1 MSAARVDE
9 RRAAIACA
17 WSGAAFC
24 VLFGIGFVLFARF
37 LPPPS
42 PDMSA
47 AEVSRMYADNR
58 NGIRTGA
65 VLVMVANGFYLTWT
79 AVITYLMWCAGFRLM
94 SFVQLL
100 GGGIGAM
107 GPFLGSMLWI
117 AAAFRPDQ
125 DPGTTQALNDIA
137 WLFTIAYFVPV
148 FFQFV
153 AVGVVGLSA
162 SPERAPWP
170 RWAGYLSLWFA
181 TMAVPAALIPFFKTG
196 PFAWD
201 GAFGFWI
208 PAVAFFGFFTVMTP
222 ILARGAARSAPDRR
236 AEQAHV

>member
-1 MSAARVDE
+1 VTAERKSAV
-9 RRAAIACA
+9 ACA

-24 VLFGIGFVLFARF
+24 VVFGIGFVLCAHF

-42 PDMSA
+42 PNMDADRVA
-47 AEVSRMYADNR
+47 AMYADNR
-58 NGIRTGA
+58 NGIRAGA
-65 VLVMVANGFYLTWT
+65 VIVFFANGFFLTWT
-79 AVITYLMWCAGFRLM
+79 AAIGYLMWITGHRVWT
-94 SFVQLL
+94 FVQLL
-100 GGGIGAM
+100 GGATGSM
-107 GPFLGSMLWI
+107 GPFVAPMLWM
-117 AAAFRPDQ
+117 AAAFREGQ

-153 AVGVVGLSA
+153 SVGIVGLTS
-162 SPERAPWP
+162 SPDRAPWP
-170 RWAGYLSLWFA
+170 RWAGYLALWFSLA
-181 TMAVPAALIPFFKTG
+181 AVPAALIPFFKTG

-222 ILARGAARSAPDRR
+222 IFARSAARLAREP
-236 AEQAHV
+236 EHV